1 MKSHKILSGFIV
13 GLIAMTLVGC
23 SGEPSSSD
31 IDKAFRVQLDQF
43 NKLVG
48 GLGGKTT
55 ELNEVK
61 KIGCTASPEASGYV
75 CDVEIDST
83 AMGHRAKGV
92 QKMRLV
98 KGSDGWVITR

>member
-1 MKSHKILSGFIV
+1 MKPHKILLGSVV

-31 IDKAFRVQLDQF
+31 IDKAFKTQLEQL
-43 NKLVG
+43 NKIVG
-48 GLGGKTT
+48 SFGKT
-55 ELNEVK
+55 EIHEIK
-61 KIGCTASPEASGYV
+61 KIGCTASAEASGFV

-83 AMGHRAKGV
+83 VMGHRAKGV

-98 KGSDGWVITR
+98 KGSDGWVITQ

>member
-1 MKSHKILSGFIV
+1 MKPHKILSGFVV

-31 IDKAFRVQLDQF
+31 IDKAFRVQMEQF

-48 GLGGKTT
+48 GFGKT

-61 KIGCTASPEASGYV
+61 KIGCTASPEASGFV

-83 AMGHRAKGV
+83 VMKQRTKVV

-98 KGSDGWVITR
+98 KGSDGWVITQ